1 MPMWHYQGITS
12 DQSRAAL
19 ERAMSERRRAAM
31 RCLRLATLSL
41 LLATVAHGAQVALQ
55 LQVGGR

>member
-1 MPMWHYQGITS
+1 
-12 DQSRAAL
+12 
-19 ERAMSERRRAAM
+19 MSERQRAAV

-41 LLATVAHGAQVALQ
+41 LLATVARGAQVALQ